1 MSRIGRKLIP
11 LPPKVEVKISDRRV
25 DVKGPKGALQVDL
38 PEGIGVDQQADSLQ
52 VVRSDD
58 SLAAR
63 HGLIRSLLA
72 NSVSGV
78 SQGFQKDLEIVGI
91 GYRAELRGKV
101 VSFLLGY
108 SHPIEYVIPE
118 GIQIAVEKQTKLSV
132 TGIDKQR
139 VGQAAATI
147 RSLRAPD
154 PYKNKG
160 IRYAGEVLQKKVGKA
175 GAGAAAGAK

>member
-11 LPPKVEVKISDRRV
+11 LPPKVEVKISAAAV
-25 DVKGPKGALQVDL
+25 DVKGPKGQLQVPL
-38 PEGIGVDQQADSLQ
+38 PEGIRVEKQDGNLQ
-52 VVRSDD
+52 VVRGDD
-58 SLAAR
+58 SLAAK

-72 NSVSGV
+72 NSVTGV
-78 SQGFQKDLEIVGI
+78 SAGFQKDLEIVGI
-91 GYRAELRGKV
+91 GYRAELKGKGV
-101 VSFLLGY
+101 VVFALGY
-108 SHPIEYVIPE
+108 SHPIEFVIPE
-118 GIQIAVEKQTKLSV
+118 GIQIAVDKQTRLSI

-139 VGQAAATI
+139 VGQVAATI

-175 GAGAAAGAK
+175 GATAK

>member
-11 LPPKVEVKISDRRV
+11 VPAKVEVKISPSAV
-25 DVKGPKGALQVDL
+25 NVKGPKGQLEVGL
-38 PEGIGVDQQADSLQ
+38 PEGIKVEKQDANLQ
-52 VVRSDD
+52 VVRADD
-58 SLAAR
+58 ALAAR

-72 NSVSGV
+72 NSVTGV
-78 SQGFQKDLEIVGI
+78 TQGFQKDLEIVGI
-91 GYRAELRGKV
+91 GYRAEVKGKV
-101 VSFLLGY
+101 VVFALGY

-118 GIQIAVEKQTKLSV
+118 GIQIAVDKQTRLTI

-139 VGQAAATI
+139 VGQVAATI

-160 IRYAGEVLQKKVGKA
+160 IRYAGEVLRKKVGKA
-175 GAGAAAGAK
+175 GATAATK